1 MLLLMQIENST
12 NGSVTEDV
20 HIAVVCP
27 EGGEECSTFHV
38 ISHLSLTT
46 HSYNISASSMN
57 RYGRSGPSTTLPI
70 PGEHQYIA
78 T

>member
-12 NGSVTEDV
+12 DSSVTEDV

-38 ISHLSLTT
+38 ISLTT